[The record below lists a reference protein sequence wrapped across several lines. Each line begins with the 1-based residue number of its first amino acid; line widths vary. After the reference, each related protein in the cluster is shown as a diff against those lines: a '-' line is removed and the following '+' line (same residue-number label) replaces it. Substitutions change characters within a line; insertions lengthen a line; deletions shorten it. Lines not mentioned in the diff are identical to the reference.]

1 MSKKKIIAIVTVIV
15 LLLAAGIS
23 VGVFLHNRGESEA
36 ADGSQV
42 VDGNLPTDGTQT
54 GENDEN
60 PTTNPDAGNENDG
73 EAGDNETVDNDNEN
87 AGNETANNNNAGNA
101 GITTDTNVND
111 VGETTITRV
120 EEQDRLVSEHFL
132 DWWKPMLVKVNQKT
146 ALCVNEPELTVE
158 KLAITGV
165 GGDEFVYTGQN
176 ITYVI
181 EVTNN
186 SNKTINNIEI
196 KDKIPQ
202 GTSFVSIEDVTIEDK
217 SVAEGTT
224 IGEANSEI
232 GVKWV
237 VTIPSGKTAKAK
249 FTVKVTAT
257 EGTISNVAI
266 ANGKESTDPTKDPTD
281 PDNETKTSI
290 IKANKSSVITRDGKE
305 VEIAKIGDLIT
316 YTITV
321 ENTGDAKGTTYIT
334 DKVPTGTEF
343 VSTPENEGAIVS
355 EAKDSIAWS
364 ITLGANETVTK
375 TFVVKVKEVINGT
388 IVNIANVGGTET
400 EPDNV
405 KVEAYIV
412 FVENGGTEVD
422 DITGV
427 AGEKIE
433 NTAMPKTTRHGY
445 VFEGWY
451 AEEEL
456 TTKVDKLPETYP
468 AGTTTYYA
476 KWSPVTGL
484 KGIVN
489 YYLKD
494 TTTKLADCKPLT
506 GLTFDTEITETAI
519 NIDGYNKVD
528 PTSVTIKV
536 GLEGNEIN
544 FYYTPRTDLEGIV
557 NYYLKDTT
565 TKLADS
571 KPLTGLVF
579 NSSVSENAIEIA
591 GYNKVEP
598 TSVTIKVGLEENEIN
613 FYYTP
618 RTDIEGIVNY
628 YLKDTTTKLA
638 DSKPLTG
645 LVYNSEITETAIEI
659 AGYNKVDPTSVKI
672 TVGLEENEINFYY
685 TPRTDLTGVVNYY
698 LKDTTTKLA
707 DSKPLT
713 GLTFNSEI
721 EEKAIDIPGYNKV
734 EPTSVTIKV
743 GLEGNEINF
752 YYTPRTDL
760 TGVVNYYLKDTTTKL
775 ADSKE
780 LKGLEFNSEITENAI
795 EIAGYNKVDPTSVTI
810 KVALEGNEINFYYT
824 PRTDLTGV
832 VNYYLKDTTTKLADS
847 KPLTGL
853 TFNSE
858 IEEKAIDI
866 PGYNKVDPTS
876 AKITVALEGNEIN
889 FYYTPRTDLTG
900 IVNYYLKDTTTKLAD
915 SKELTGL
922 TFNSEITEKAIDIP
936 GYDKVD
942 PTSAKITVALEGNE
956 INFYYTFGKS
966 QYTVEYY
973 YEINGNYP
981 SKTELNDVRE
991 GTTLSTVAVTADD
1004 KTPTLDGYIFDA
1016 EYTGNVLDGTVTPD
1030 GSLVLKVYFK
1040 QQLKVVYTKGSQGT
1054 FENQEYTV
1062 KYGDIPTTFNGTPT
1076 GNAGFHFVGWDK
1088 DVTKQVTENVT
1099 FIAIWEGLQVR
1110 KTRLEIIDKDNLG
1123 NTDYVDQDGDIIRYE
1138 ITVKNIG
1145 DIKAENIVLK
1155 DSLAIK
1161 VVSVEIAG
1169 TEVEIA
1175 NRGSNEFAANADL
1188 LQGLTAGIEP
1198 NETIVVTVE
1207 HTVTDSEVKAALAND
1222 SKIINIATA
1231 ELNDNPYTGTDKT
1244 VDPEDGTEEEGTEV
1258 KQRCEYRVEYH
1269 YNGQLGTAD
1278 DDVIESAAIVGA
1290 TISFEKPVERKGFT
1304 YMNYVGS
1311 TTVTEG
1317 TNLIIVNYGKPVV
1330 AISKAASATVDA
1342 GANIEYTLTVTN
1354 TGLVGTTVT
1363 VSDELVGTTYVPGSA
1378 NIGEPTIINNVL
1390 TWQVTVGA
1398 QSTKTITFKAAT
1410 PKTAFGQTIT
1420 NTAHIKNGETI
1431 IGSSNEVSTTVN
1443 EITVKY
1449 TEWKE
1454 GQQGTDLNI
1463 IFLLDNS
1470 ASMNEPIAGEENE
1483 YSNDNSYYVAPTDV
1497 TKTRLYNAKEAI
1509 KGFITNQSSNP
1520 NTSMSVI
1527 TFNSDYAD
1535 TIDRYVLVKNEDI
1548 KTKTENGKTIRYTT
1562 INGIDYEVSDA
1573 DDTITATDGNDY
1585 CYVTITIN
1593 EGPVLVGTNSTSNAD
1608 LTAAVNNITIGSR
1621 REGLGTS
1628 IAPAIDKI
1636 TENSST
1642 YLNSAKKNIVIVLA
1656 DGDFDN
1662 PQNDS
1667 WLYGRGYVSAK
1678 NDLLAKDSNLEIY
1691 SVGFGNYVESTMRKV
1706 STNDTC
1712 YPATNSS
1719 TILNKFNEILD
1730 EATGSEQT
1738 GTTSDGR
1745 ITFNEATQ
1753 TIKVSETCP
1762 IVATYETGAVDG
1774 EGNPIVETL
1783 FTCTSTADLAT
1794 YGLTITGE
1802 KTISWDVKTFIANN
1816 PTAIVPN
1823 TVSIKYYIPITTST
1837 N

>member
-536 GLEGNEIN
+536 G
-544 FYYTPRTDLEGIV
+544 
-557 NYYLKDTT
+557 
-565 TKLADS
+565 
-571 KPLTGLVF
+571 
-579 NSSVSENAIEIA
+579 
-591 GYNKVEP
+591 
-598 TSVTIKVGLEENEIN
+598 
-613 FYYTP
+613 
-618 RTDIEGIVNY
+618 
-628 YLKDTTTKLA
+628 
-638 DSKPLTG
+638 
-645 LVYNSEITETAIEI
+645 
-659 AGYNKVDPTSVKI
+659 
-672 TVGLEENEINFYY
+672 
-685 TPRTDLTGVVNYY
+685 
-698 LKDTTTKLA
+698 
-707 DSKPLT
+707 
-713 GLTFNSEI
+713 
-721 EEKAIDIPGYNKV
+721 
-734 EPTSVTIKV
+734 
-743 GLEGNEINF
+743 
-752 YYTPRTDL
+752 
-760 TGVVNYYLKDTTTKL
+760 
-775 ADSKE
+775 
-780 LKGLEFNSEITENAI
+780 
-795 EIAGYNKVDPTSVTI
+795 
-810 KVALEGNEINFYYT
+810 
-824 PRTDLTGV
+824 
-832 VNYYLKDTTTKLADS
+832 
-847 KPLTGL
+847 
-853 TFNSE
+853 
-858 IEEKAIDI
+858 
-866 PGYNKVDPTS
+866 
-876 AKITVALEGNEIN
+876 
-889 FYYTPRTDLTG
+889 
-900 IVNYYLKDTTTKLAD
+900 
-915 SKELTGL
+915 
-922 TFNSEITEKAIDIP
+922 
-936 GYDKVD
+936 
-942 PTSAKITVALEGNE
+942 LEGNE

>member
-1 MSKKKIIAIVTVIV
+1 
-15 LLLAAGIS
+15 
-23 VGVFLHNRGESEA
+23 
-36 ADGSQV
+36 
-42 VDGNLPTDGTQT
+42 
-54 GENDEN
+54 
-60 PTTNPDAGNENDG
+60 
-73 EAGDNETVDNDNEN
+73 
-87 AGNETANNNNAGNA
+87 
-101 GITTDTNVND
+101 
-111 VGETTITRV
+111 
-120 EEQDRLVSEHFL
+120 
-132 DWWKPMLVKVNQKT
+132 
-146 ALCVNEPELTVE
+146 
-158 KLAITGV
+158 
-165 GGDEFVYTGQN
+165 
-176 ITYVI
+176 
-181 EVTNN
+181 
-186 SNKTINNIEI
+186 
-196 KDKIPQ
+196 
-202 GTSFVSIEDVTIEDK
+202 
-217 SVAEGTT
+217 
-224 IGEANSEI
+224 
-232 GVKWV
+232 
-237 VTIPSGKTAKAK
+237 
-249 FTVKVTAT
+249 
-257 EGTISNVAI
+257 
-266 ANGKESTDPTKDPTD
+266 
-281 PDNETKTSI
+281 
-290 IKANKSSVITRDGKE
+290 
-305 VEIAKIGDLIT
+305 
-316 YTITV
+316 
-321 ENTGDAKGTTYIT
+321 
-334 DKVPTGTEF
+334 
-343 VSTPENEGAIVS
+343 
-355 EAKDSIAWS
+355 
-364 ITLGANETVTK
+364 
-375 TFVVKVKEVINGT
+375 
-388 IVNIANVGGTET
+388 
-400 EPDNV
+400 
-405 KVEAYIV
+405 
-412 FVENGGTEVD
+412 
-422 DITGV
+422 
-427 AGEKIE
+427 
-433 NTAMPKTTRHGY
+433 
-445 VFEGWY
+445 
-451 AEEEL
+451 
-456 TTKVDKLPETYP
+456 
-468 AGTTTYYA
+468 
-476 KWSPVTGL
+476 
-484 KGIVN
+484 
-489 YYLKD
+489 
-494 TTTKLADCKPLT
+494 LT
-506 GLTFDTEITETAI
+506 GLTFNSEIEEKAI
-519 NIDGYNKVD
+519 DIPGYNKVD
-528 PTSVTIKV
+528 PTSAKITVA
-536 GLEGNEIN
+536 LEG
-544 FYYTPRTDLEGIV
+544 
-557 NYYLKDTT
+557 
-565 TKLADS
+565 
-571 KPLTGLVF
+571 
-579 NSSVSENAIEIA
+579 
-591 GYNKVEP
+591 
-598 TSVTIKVGLEENEIN
+598 NEIN